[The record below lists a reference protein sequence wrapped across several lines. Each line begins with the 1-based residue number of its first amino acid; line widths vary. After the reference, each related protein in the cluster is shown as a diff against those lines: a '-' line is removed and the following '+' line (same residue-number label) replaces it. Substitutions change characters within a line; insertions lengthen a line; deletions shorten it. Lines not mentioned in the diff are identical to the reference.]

1 MNFGELAM
9 RGTSESVGSLTSR
22 ICILRKIKSF
32 ALTHSGFRVS
42 TRPRMR
48 DISEE
53 LREAVRASGKT
64 VTAIAEEAGVAYHK
78 LSAFLAGRTKKL
90 DANMAQL
97 VFRSLTGK
105 ELV

>member
-1 MNFGELAM
+1 M
-9 RGTSESVGSLTSR
+9 
-22 ICILRKIKSF
+22 
-32 ALTHSGFRVS
+32 
-42 TRPRMR
+42 
-48 DISEE
+48 
-53 LREAVRASGKT
+53 
-64 VTAIAEEAGVAYHK
+64 TAIAEEAGVAYHK